1 MHLFTHSFLAESPRR
16 KPGPNQNSG
25 RDSGGPPPPPSFG
38 DGNQRQ
44 PSQPKPGGG
53 RPPRPP
59 IQTFIFWFALLF
71 ALPLVIYMLG
81 QHRQNEVQT
90 LKQSVFEELLVAEGR
105 HVKSATIVR
114 DAGGVVRR
122 VKGEYIPR
130 SEDPDDPATILRYE
144 VEVVWSDQLDK
155 MIREHA
161 REYDTEEVS
170 DIWGN
175 LLISI
180 LPILILVLIIY
191 FIFSRQLRA
200 AGKGALQFGKS
211 RARMN
216 SPTQE
221 KVIFD
226 DVAGCTEAKEEVAEI
241 VEFLKAPERFHQI
254 GGKIPKGVL
263 MVGPPGTGKTLL
275 ARAIAGESGVP
286 FFSISGSDFVEMFVG
301 VGASRVR
308 DMFQEGKRHA
318 PCLIFI
324 DEIDAVGRSR
334 FTGIGGGH
342 DEREQ
347 TLNALLS
354 EMDGFESNSG
364 IIVIAATN
372 RPDVLDPA
380 LMRPGRFDRRV
391 AVDLPDMEGRKKIL
405 EIHAAKVKMRK
416 KTDLTVIAKGTPGFS
431 GADLAN
437 LINEAALAAARDRK
451 KEITLEYLEE
461 ARDKVRW
468 GKERRSRKI
477 DVDDKRVTAFHE
489 AGHTLVGLLCD
500 KAPPVH
506 KVTIIPRGTAY
517 LGATMNLPERD
528 RYTVTRS
535 EMEDQLAVLMG
546 GRMAE
551 KMVLSDITS
560 GAGMDL
566 RQATEIARRMVCEWG
581 MSEKL
586 GPLTYGSRSEH
597 IYLGR
602 DITRTEEYSEETAR
616 EIDSEI
622 RSIIR
627 NAEKRTE
634 KILSE
639 NLDKLKKLGETLL
652 EKETMSAEEIRL
664 LLGFPPANNGE
675 NAEEETEET
684 KETRKTRKTRKT
696 MHTKGSS

>member
-1 MHLFTHSFLAESPRR
+1 MLMIYSFFSNCGCRSACLQAADEGGDSSGSTNSTGKQPDKAGGSGQGDKKSPD
-16 KPGPNQNSG
+16 GS
-25 RDSGGPPPPPSFG
+25 DLPP
-38 DGNQRQ
+38 
-44 PSQPKPGGG
+44 

-59 IQTFIFWFALLF
+59 MQTFVFWFALLF
-71 ALPLVIYMLG
+71 ALPLILYLVG
-81 QHRQNEVQT
+81 QHRQNDVQ
-90 LKQSVFEELLVAEGR
+90 KINQSAFEEILLDGR
-105 HVKSATIVR
+105 IKSVTRVR
-114 DAGGVVRR
+114 ESGRGISAVRG
-122 VKGEYIPR
+122 KYIPLSDADER
-130 SEDPDDPATILRYE
+130 PEALAYRAE
-144 VEVVWSDQLDK
+144 VTYSDELDS
-155 MIREHA
+155 MIRAHA
-161 REYDTEEVS
+161 QEYDTETVS
-170 DIWGN
+170 DIWGS
-175 LLISI
+175 LLLSL
-180 LPILILVLIIY
+180 LPILILVLLIY
-191 FIFSRQLRA
+191 FLFSRQLRA

-211 RARMN
+211 RARMM

-221 KVIFD
+221 KVAFD
-226 DVAGCTEAKEEVAEI
+226 DVAGCNEAKDEVAEI
-241 VEFLKAPERFHQI
+241 VEFLKAPERFKNI

-308 DMFQEGKRHA
+308 DMFEEGKRHA

-334 FTGIGGGH
+334 FSGIGGGH

-380 LMRPGRFDRRV
+380 LMRPGRFDRRI

-405 EIHAAKVKMRK
+405 QIHAAKVKMRK
-416 KTDLTVIAKGTPGFS
+416 NTDLTVIAKGTPGFS

-437 LINEAALAAARDRK
+437 LINEAALAAARGGK
-451 KEITLEYLEE
+451 KQINLDDLEE

-468 GKERRSRKI
+468 GKERRSRK
-477 DVDDKRVTAFHE
+477 VDEKDKRITAFHE
-489 AGHTLVGLLCD
+489 AGHTLVGLLC
-500 KAPPVH
+500 KNSAPVH

-528 RYTVTRS
+528 RYTASRS
-535 EMEDQLAVLMG
+535 ELLDELAVLMG
-546 GRMAE
+546 GRIAE
-551 KMVLSDITS
+551 KLIFSEITS
-560 GAGMDL
+560 GASMDL

-586 GPLTYGSRSEH
+586 GPLSYGSRSEH

-602 DITRTEEYSEETAR
+602 DITRSEDYSEQTAR
-616 EIDSEI
+616 EIDREI
-622 RSIIR
+622 REIVVG
-627 NAEKRTE
+627 AESRTRELLTENRE
-634 KILSE
+634 KLQ
-639 NLDKLKKLGETLL
+639 LLGDTLL
-652 EKETMSAEEIRL
+652 EKETMAADEIRK
-664 LLGFPPANNGE
+664 LLGFPPPEEGRANGE
-675 NAEEETEET
+675 RVLPDLDSESEQE
-684 KETRKTRKTRKT
+684 
-696 MHTKGSS
+696 